1 MILPKRLKILI
12 RNRAKIYYINMNV
25 LNIFQVKL
33 QKGDFV
39 NNFTFCSKE
48 IQTQIKY
55 LFETKEE
62 AEHYFNFGEI
72 QKHHAEILSLPPF
85 EEVISSKTLIYF
97 NNYVLNINKKQI
109 SLIDLK
115 DVVAIF
121 SKKSS
126 KENYSEA
133 CLLCKKLYLKVV

>member
-12 RNRAKIYYINMNV
+12 RNKAKIYYINMNV
-25 LNIFQVKL
+25 LNIFQIKL

-48 IQTQIKY
+48 IQTSIKY
-55 LFETKEE
+55 MFESEE
-62 AEHYFNFGEI
+62 DAAHYLEFGEI
-72 QKHHAEILSLPPF
+72 QKHFAEMLSLPPF
-85 EEVISSKTLIYF
+85 GDINKSNTLIYF

-115 DVVAIF
+115 DIVNIF
-121 SKKSS
+121 SKKAS
-126 KENYSEA
+126 KENYTEA
-133 CLLCKKLYLKVV
+133 CSLCKKLFLKVV